1 MTEMFI
7 ENFQLE
13 VSLVTQTINQMQ
25 CFIDIIERFD
35 DKNRMIETF
44 SKILDIFESYISWK

>member
-7 ENFQLE
+7 ENFQPE